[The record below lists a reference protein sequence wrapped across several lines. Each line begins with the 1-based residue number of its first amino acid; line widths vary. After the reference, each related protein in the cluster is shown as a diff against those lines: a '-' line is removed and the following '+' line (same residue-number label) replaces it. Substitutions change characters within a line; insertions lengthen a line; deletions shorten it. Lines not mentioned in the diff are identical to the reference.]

1 MDAYEVADE
10 VVARYFPLDGPY
22 DDERTAAAAQTIAEL
37 VRYLNYATRYEEA
50 ARWPASV
57 DRVLGALGD
66 AAYGQV
72 QALDQLGSRLAMAA
86 ARPCA
91 YLATE
96 LPDAATAK
104 DAAHRVVDE
113 LLPAARTAACR
124 FRAAIGRVRRY
135 THQIGGER

>member
-1 MDAYEVADE
+1 MDACEIADE

-22 DDERTAAAAQTIAEL
+22 DDERTAAAALTIAEL

-66 AAYGQV
+66 AAYRQV
-72 QALDQLGSRLAMAA
+72 QALDQLGSRLAKAA
-86 ARPCA
+86 GRPRA

-96 LPDAATAK
+96 LPDAATAT
-104 DAAHRVVDE
+104 DAAAHVVDE
-113 LLPAARTAACR
+113 LLPVARTATYQLSD
-124 FRAAIGRVRRY
+124 AIGRARRY